1 MLVTFPLPASAHR
14 PDVEVAAQLRAAGF
28 VRAQLD
34 GAVVRLDADD
44 AERRVRE
51 AAEVLVV
58 VDRLAASEASRG
70 RLADA
75 VATAFNEG
83 EGIAVGLANGSRRR
97 FSEHP
102 ACSRCGTPA
111 PVLTPALFSFNNPRG
126 ACPTCNGFGAVLEYD
141 EALIVPHPERSLREG
156 ALSPWTMPRY
166 DKKRRA
172 LAAIKAAEPMAL
184 PERVEDLKAERD
196 KLIGEGYTVIGTTQY
211 TGKYPEAV
219 ELKAQAK
226 RIGANRV
233 IYSTTY
239 IPPQP
244 GSWNFSWG
252 YWGGSVGTGG
262 SGYDVTIVFLG
273 R

>member
-1 MLVTFPLPASAHR
+1 MKTCMLIL
-14 PDVEVAAQLRAAGF
+14 
-28 VRAQLD
+28 
-34 GAVVRLDADD
+34 
-44 AERRVRE
+44 
-51 AAEVLVV
+51 
-58 VDRLAASEASRG
+58 
-70 RLADA
+70 
-75 VATAFNEG
+75 
-83 EGIAVGLANGSRRR
+83 GLAVL
-97 FSEHP
+97 
-102 ACSRCGTPA
+102 CGCVGGPTKDYY
-111 PVLTPALFSFNNPRG
+111 NPTIVG
-126 ACPTCNGFGAVLEYD
+126 ANFKGPT
-141 EALIVPHPERSLREG
+141 
-156 ALSPWTMPRY
+156 TM
-166 DKKRRA
+166 A
-172 LAAIKAAEPMAL
+172 
-184 PERVEDLKAERD
+184 RVEDLKAERD